1 MPVTPSFNRDEV
13 RALLGLVGTALRSSP
28 WAVAGF
34 VVFQLASVFTSLAQP
49 ALNAAIIDDGIL
61 RGDVG
66 GTIKFVGL
74 IMVAVAVVN
83 LVVAIGATYFA
94 SHVSAVAARDL
105 RSRLN
110 GRIGALTNQQVA
122 RLGLSSLLT
131 RSTGT
136 WGGRSKASCSSV
148 SRSS

>member
-66 GTIKFVGL
+66 TIKFVGL

-122 RLGLSSLLT
+122 RLDCP
-131 RSTGT
+131 
-136 WGGRSKASCSSV
+136 AC
-148 SRSS
+148 